1 MLGLTRGLGL
11 RDLAELRSEHDAV
24 FFGAFGHLVT
34 YPMWLVWPLAGL
46 AVVIITALAV
56 LARRRGQATTPRLLA
71 GAAVSLLPI
80 IGAPLAAIGLW
91 QLLIMIRP
99 GYATLFMGD
108 PYHPQAYRWAL
119 GALTVTI
126 LLAWYLALR
135 RRIGPEMPG
144 DWGVGVACGLG
155 CCYCVVAAG
164 DVVLRF
170 ARCGR
175 EPAAAH

>member
-1 MLGLTRGLGL
+1 
-11 RDLAELRSEHDAV
+11 
-24 FFGAFGHLVT
+24 
-34 YPMWLVWPLAGL
+34 MWLVWPLAGL

-71 GAAVSLLPI
+71 GVAAALLPI

-91 QLLIMIRP
+91 QVLIMIRP

-108 PYHPQAYRWAL
+108 PYRPQLYRWAL

-135 RRIGPEMPG
+135 RRIGSECLAIGALVWPAAL
-144 DWGVGVACGLG
+144 GVVTAWLLPAMSYYGSLAAA
-155 CCYCVVAAG
+155 AAG
-164 DVVLRF
+164 GGALIALLLGWRRPV
-170 ARCGR
+170 
-175 EPAAAH
+175 